1 MMMIV
6 DEYSWMGWPYF
17 LQRKSDVSAAF
28 DRFLADVNATGIP
41 STVECVRSDNGTEFI
56 RA

>member
-1 MMMIV
+1 MMIV